1 MELEAKDSVIED
13 APVEAIANT
22 EAQPGEDRRE
32 EEGEPRGAFT
42 FVILMI
48 VFYIGYWV
56 FSWFE
61 IFATRGS

>member
-1 MELEAKDSVIED
+1 MEVNEEALNEERLADPEVAATYDE
-13 APVEAIANT
+13 E
-22 EAQPGEDRRE
+22 RE
-32 EEGEPRGAFT
+32 EEQGEPNGAFA
-42 FVILMI
+42 FVILMM